1 MILIEDY
8 FSASPIMES
17 VNGGTEKKLYL
28 RGVFAEAAVKNRNGR
43 IYDRGELEKAVN
55 QINDAA
61 ASGRHILGCLDH
73 PNTLEIKLEEV
84 SHRLMNAVMEGNQV
98 ICKAE
103 ILEKH
108 PKGAIAKALIESGVQ
123 LGVSTRGSGTVNEST
138 GAVRNFGFVTVDL
151 VATPSCRS
159 AYPQT
164 IQEQLEYYKKGGE
177 LVGLAEAVVH
187 DKAAQ
192 KYFQEEMKKF
202 IEKLMNSKS

>member
-1 MILIEDY
+1 MILIEEH
-8 FSASPIMES
+8 FEGVTPITES
-17 VNGGTEKKLYL
+17 VGDGKKLYL
-28 RGVFAEAAVKNRNGR
+28 SGVFAESSVKNRNGR
-43 IYDRGELEKAVN
+43 VYERSDMEKVVA
-55 QINDAA
+55 QINNSADA
-61 ASGRHILGCLDH
+61 GRHILGCLDH

-84 SHRLMNAVMEGNQV
+84 SHRLMSAKMEGNQV
-98 ICKAE
+98 LCKAE

-164 IQEQLEYYKKGGE
+164 IQEQLEYYRKGGYVTE
-177 LVGLAEAVVH
+177 LAEAVIH
-187 DKAAQ
+187 DQAAQ
-192 KYFQEEMKKF
+192 KYFQAEMKKF
-202 IEKLMNSKS
+202 IETLYNK